1 MTISHSQ
8 LNDKLTHQKSL
19 RQKEVVIIQGSM
31 TDEVKRRKYCSLV
44 DVSIILTNIEIRPS
58 IQQIK
63 LSMLYQLIIFV
74 IRLST
79 YRVRWKASG
88 FLLSDT
94 GYCLSVSQFVCLSVC
109 MSVRLSVCLSVSS
122 SVCLS
127 VCQSVRL
134 SVCQSVRLSVCLY
147 VSSSVCLS
155 VSQFVC
161 LSVCLFACLCQ
172 FVCLSVC
179 LSVSQFIYLSVCQ
192 SVRRTICRSD
202 CQSVCQCAGLS
213 VCLSQCYSAS
223 LSACLSSYLSVLY
236 QSLNHIFDK
245 DCQRKELDG
254 IPFN

>member
-1 MTISHSQ
+1 
-8 LNDKLTHQKSL
+8 
-19 RQKEVVIIQGSM
+19 M

-109 MSVRLSVCLSVSS
+109 LLVSS

-127 VCQSVRL
+127 
-134 SVCQSVRLSVCLY
+134 

-161 LSVCLFACLCQ
+161 LSVCM
-172 FVCLSVC
+172 SVR
-179 LSVSQFIYLSVCQ
+179 LSVCQ
-192 SVRRTICRSD
+192 SVSS
-202 CQSVCQCAGLS
+202 SVYLS
-213 VCLSQCYSAS
+213 VSPSVSQTVSSSAS
-223 LSACLSSYLSVLY
+223 LSVFET
-236 QSLNHIFDK
+236 NEF
-245 DCQRKELDG
+245 
-254 IPFN
+254 

>member
-109 MSVRLSVCLSVSS
+109 MSVRLSVCL
-122 SVCLS
+122 
-127 VCQSVRL
+127 
-134 SVCQSVRLSVCLY
+134 Y

-179 LSVSQFIYLSVCQ
+179 LSVSSSICLSVSLFVEP
-192 SVRRTICRSD
+192 SVGQTVSP
-202 CQSVCQCAGLS
+202 SAS
-213 VCLSQCYSAS
+213 APVCLCVCLNVTLQVCPPACP
-223 LSACLSSYLSVLY
+223 LTCLSCI
-236 QSLNHIFDK
+236 NHSIIFSIK
-245 DCQRKELDG
+245 IVNAKS
-254 IPFN
+254 